1 MRKKAVAKPR
11 RRKNEKPVVVVDEN
25 GLSRIA
31 FSPSFIKWAIG
42 VAAGLVGLV
51 VAWNSLVDRIEN
63 HWRLESIQ
71 TAKDAKVDADI
82 KAARDKAEQDTKALA
97 RRAEVGR
104 AWLFYSLG
112 DFRANSSQQWAQ
124 VCPALKQPREVCER
138 WAADAMQARQE
149 AAEAKRSATD
159 AGKDK

>member
-1 MRKKAVAKPR
+1 MAAPPKNR
-11 RRKNEKPVVVVDEN
+11 RRKEKSVVVVDEH
-25 GLSRIA
+25 GFSRLA
-31 FSPSFIKWAIG
+31 FSPAFIKWAIG
-42 VAAGLVGLV
+42 VVAGLFAAI

-71 TAKDAKVDADI
+71 TTKDAKVDADI
-82 KAARDKAEQDTKALA
+82 KSARDKAEQDTKALA

-112 DFRANSSQQWAQ
+112 DFRANNSQQWAQ

-138 WAADAMQARQE
+138 WAADAAQHRQE